1 MTLLRLKV
9 DEEAIIKD
17 YYAKVKTSTITKKY
31 GISLATL
38 YRILD
43 EHNVDRLS
51 AKVGKDKWQE
61 VCGLYLS
68 GWRMDDIAEELGTS
82 RQNIGR
88 IVKVNGLSHKDTAK
102 KPIAESKKMRQML
115 ESVEKE
121 RKYHFPRIQL
131 KGKWYIDVSILWG
144 IECNAYKI

>member
-1 MTLLRLKV
+1 MQKLKV
-9 DEEAIIKD
+9 DEEAIIQD
-17 YYAKVKTSTITKKY
+17 YLTKVAIKKIAKKY
-31 GISLATL
+31 DISLPTL
-38 YRILD
+38 YRILED
-43 EHNVDRLS
+43 H
-51 AKVGKDKWQE
+51 KVQRVSTKIDKSQWQE
-61 VCGLYLS
+61 ICGLYLA
-68 GWRMDDIAEELGTS
+68 GWKMDDIAEELGTT

-88 IVKVNGLSHKDTAK
+88 IVKTCGISHKDTAK